1 MAEHTGETVWA
12 WLEGEGWIPAYE
24 CEGGPGVGCGSGLER
39 QHRVRRSD
47 DGDVVRCYIIQYRD
61 PSSGGG
67 DMPRSPRVWA
77 KNETVWARLKAR
89 GWTRA
94 RMFSTTWI
102 GDMASVYLGRSRS
115 PVTYL
120 VDRLTGLMPRDPAL
134 KGRDRPPDGTED
146 ALREALAAGRASGD
160 GGELDFGRIRS
171 EARRRAAE

>member
-12 WLEGEGWIPAYE
+12 WLEDGGWVPAYE
-24 CEGGPGVGCGSGLER
+24 CEGGPGVGRGSSLER
-39 QHRVRRSD
+39 QHRVRTD
-47 DGDVVRCYIIQYRD
+47 DGDVRRCYIIQHRD
-61 PSSGGG
+61 PSLGGG
-67 DMPRSPRVWA
+67 DYPGGPRVWA
-77 KNETVWARLKAR
+77 KNETVWANLKVG

-94 RMFSTTWI
+94 RMFATTWF
-102 GDMASVYLGRSRS
+102 GDEASVYLGRSRS

-120 VDRLTGLMPRDPAL
+120 VDRLTGLMPRDPSL
-134 KGRDRPPDGTED
+134 GGSDRPPAGTED